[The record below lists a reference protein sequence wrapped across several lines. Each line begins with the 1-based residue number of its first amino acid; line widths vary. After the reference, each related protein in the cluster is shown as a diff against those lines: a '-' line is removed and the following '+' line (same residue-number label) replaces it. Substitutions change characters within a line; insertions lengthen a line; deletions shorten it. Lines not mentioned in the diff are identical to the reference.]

1 MSYIAPC
8 QVIRYL
14 ISKASMIAKLSEI
27 LHANKHIIRGAI
39 AGILFG
45 FVYNYGRMGCLIG
58 RNALE
63 ELYKTNEPD
72 IPEMF
77 LQNLSSPSIPTPGD
91 DGFRQIPWRLKDIID
106 TNSKE
111 KYSMI
116 FIVTMACFDVKRRF
130 NARLTWGTISNI
142 EEKRIGVIFVVGD
155 GITTTHNKVLND
167 ENNIYGD
174 ILQTNTKQN
183 DKQKSILLLSGYQWI
198 IQNLWGRTEYVIN
211 MDSTIFPYLPNLYE
225 YIMRIEK
232 YQKQNLIHCGFGMK
246 RPRRKPRDP
255 SFPNYVYLNDYNKPF
270 FPSHCESNLVVSSFD
285 MIRNLYGTGILTKM
299 TEVGPDVHIWGI
311 LREKIRKN
319 QQQEKMNI
327 ISPEEFL
334 NTSDAKIILPLAFQI
349 PSLITKGKNPYNSYW
364 NRTKSGFLISDSET
378 VKNNN
383 KENRVVLRKAN
394 LSDKTTADK
403 DFKSFVYRWNRLPM
417 RIV

>member
-1 MSYIAPC
+1 MSYVATC
-8 QVIRYL
+8 QVIMYL

-27 LHANKHIIRGAI
+27 VHANKHIIRGAI

-77 LQNLSSPSIPTPGD
+77 LQNLSSPNIPTPGD
-91 DGFRQIPWRLKDIID
+91 DGFRQI
-106 TNSKE
+106 
-111 KYSMI
+111 
-116 FIVTMACFDVKRRF
+116 
-130 NARLTWGTISNI
+130 
-142 EEKRIGVIFVVGD
+142 IGVIFVVGD
-155 GITTTHNKVLND
+155 GITASHNKVLND
-167 ENNIYGD
+167 ENKIYGD

-183 DKQKSILLLSGYQWI
+183 DNQKSILLLSGYQWI
-198 IQNLWGRTEYVIN
+198 IQNLWGQTEYVIN
-211 MDSTIFPYLPNLYE
+211 MDSNIFPYLPNLYE

-285 MIRNLYGTGILTKM
+285 MIRNLYETGILTKM

-394 LSDKTTADK
+394 LSDKTTADR